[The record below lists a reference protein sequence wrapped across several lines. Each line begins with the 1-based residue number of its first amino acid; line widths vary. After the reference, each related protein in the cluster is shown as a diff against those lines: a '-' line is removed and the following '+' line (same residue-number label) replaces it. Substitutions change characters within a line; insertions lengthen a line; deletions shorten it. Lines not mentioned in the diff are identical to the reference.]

1 MAYRV
6 RSASSAVRLATI
18 HLLDNRQSMLNIQ
31 TVCMYIAEGGAVDVI
46 VVGGGVGGLS
56 TALLLAKDGHRVR
69 VLERDPTPP
78 PADPAAAWTRWTDRR
93 GVPQFHLLHSF
104 LPRWRE
110 IVEAELPEVAAGM
123 DAAGALR

>member
-1 MAYRV
+1 MSCRV

-18 HLLDNRQSMLNIQ
+18 HLPVLCVPIDNGRPMLNIQ
-31 TVCMYIAEGGAVDVI
+31 TVCMYIPEGGAVDVI

-56 TALLLAKDGHRVR
+56 TALLLARDGHRVQM
-69 VLERDPTPP
+69 LERDPTPP
-78 PADPAAAWTRWTDRR
+78 PADPAAAWAGWTERR

-110 IVEAELPEVAAGM
+110 IVEAELPEV
-123 DAAGALR
+123 